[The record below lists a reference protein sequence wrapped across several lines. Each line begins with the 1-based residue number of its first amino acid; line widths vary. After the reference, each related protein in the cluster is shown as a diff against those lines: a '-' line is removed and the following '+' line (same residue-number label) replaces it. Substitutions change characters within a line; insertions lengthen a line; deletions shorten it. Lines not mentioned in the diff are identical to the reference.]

1 MLGSVGVNLALIAAV
16 SVVSAAPVLPKPVS
30 LGIYT
35 HCTTSPKYGKNCD
48 PTLQLAKGATRVS
61 ALTVFPTCSPVP
73 LKKAPSAKI
82 TRGRFRIDET
92 ARSVVGKKV
101 RVVVAGHVLSRKAIR
116 VSYRLSTATCK
127 AKTRTITLAFSKVGK
142 PGEVG

>member
-1 MLGSVGVNLALIAAV
+1 VLGSLGVNLSMLAALPLLAV
-16 SVVSAAPVLPKPVS
+16 APVLPRPVP

-35 HCTTSPKYGKNCD
+35 HCTTSKYGKNCD
-48 PTLQLAKGATRVS
+48 PTLQVAKGATRVS
-61 ALTVFPTCSPVP
+61 ALTAFPACSPVP

-82 TRGRFRIDET
+82 VRGRFRIDET
-92 ARSVVGKKV
+92 ERNVVGKKV
-101 RVVVAGHVLSRKAIR
+101 KVAIAGHVLTRRTIR

-127 AKTRTITLAFSKVGK
+127 AKTRTITLTFSKVGK